1 MAHGR
6 AFGGVSASVW
16 IEKSH
21 IRPHIG
27 DMTAEPIS
35 LKLVNPD
42 NPPAP
47 LTPEARADIAALA
60 LRQHDATGVLM
71 QVVTFLGGQVEDG
84 MKLLPERAR
93 ARVDAAAIRGLRASY
108 DAAGRS
114 MGGVG
119 RLIATGRAH
128 KALASVSGAFG
139 GLGGLPT
146 ALAEIPLATTV
157 IFRAV
162 QRIAQEHGEDPMT
175 IETRAQCLQV
185 FGKGG
190 PEEDD
195 DGIDTSFIG
204 ARLGLSGAAINK
216 LISKVAPKFAT
227 VLGQKL
233 AAQSVPILGAAAGAG
248 TNYTFISYYTDVAH
262 VHFGLRKLARTYG
275 QEEVAEVFTQ
285 AAVDLKKPL
294 LKA

>member
-1 MAHGR
+1 
-6 AFGGVSASVW
+6 
-16 IEKSH
+16 
-21 IRPHIG
+21 
-27 DMTAEPIS
+27 MTD
-35 LKLVNPD
+35 NPD
-42 NPPAP
+42 ALLPVILGDPVPP
-47 LTPEARADIAALA
+47 LSDEACTQIASLA
-60 LRQHDATGVLM
+60 AQQHNATGVLM

-84 MKLLPERAR
+84 LKLLPASTRAHL
-93 ARVDAAAIRGLRASY
+93 DGAAMRGLRASY

-114 MGGVG
+114 QGGIG
-119 RLIATGRAH
+119 RFIATDRAH
-128 KALASVSGAFG
+128 KALASVTGALG

-146 ALAEIPLATTV
+146 ALVELPLATTV

-162 QRIAQEHGEDPMT
+162 QRIAAEHGEDPLAV
-175 IETRAQCLQV
+175 ETRAQCLQV

-190 PEEDD
+190 PGSED

-233 AAQSVPILGAAAGAG
+233 AAQTVPILGAAAGAG
-248 TNYTFISYYTDVAH
+248 TNYTFVSYYTDIAH

-275 QEEVAEVFTQ
+275 ADQVADAFTLE
-285 AAVDLKKPL
+285 AIKLKNPRL
-294 LKA
+294 RA